1 MKLVIISGL
10 SGAGKTIALQSLE
23 DRGAYCI
30 DNLPFT
36 LLPAVIE
43 QMRGFADEYDYIGL
57 GVDARNLALQDLSS
71 LPETLAHTGLDYE
84 VVFLTASDSCLI
96 RRYRETRRKHPFA
109 RADRDLSE
117 AILHERQLLADLA
130 ALATLQVDTGHLSIY
145 ELRKLISLQVGF
157 KTKNEIPLLLQ
168 SFGFKYGIPQDVD
181 FVFDVRCLPNPYWQ
195 QNLRGLTGLDEAVV
209 KYLQAQSRVKPLLAQ
224 LMQFLDK
231 WVAEFEQEQRNY
243 LSIAIGCTGG
253 CHRSVFVVS
262 QLAVHFRA
270 LQRELLV
277 RHRELS

>member
-43 QMRGFADEYDYIGL
+43 QMRNFADEYEYIAL
-57 GVDARNLALQDLSS
+57 GVDARNLALQDISS
-71 LPETLAHTGLDYE
+71 LPATLAAMQMDYE
-84 VVFLTASDSCLI
+84 VVFLTASDTCLI
-96 RRYRETRRKHPFA
+96 QRYRETRRKHPFA
-109 RADRDLSE
+109 KADRDLSE
-117 AILHERQLLADLA
+117 AIIYERQLLSDLV
-130 ALATLQVDTGHLSIY
+130 ALSTMQIDTGHLSIY
-145 ELRKLISLQVGF
+145 ELRELISLRVGF
-157 KTKNEIPLLLQ
+157 QAKNGIPLLLQ

-195 QNLRGLTGLDEAVV
+195 PNLRSFTGLDTEVQD
-209 KYLQAQSRVKPLLAQ
+209 YLSTQSSVGPLLTQ
-224 LMQFLDK
+224 LQQFLDV
-231 WVAEFEQEQRNY
+231 WIAEFQHEQRNY

-253 CHRSVFVVS
+253 HHRSVFVVS
-262 QLAVHFRA
+262 QLEQYFRTQ
-270 LQRELLV
+270 QRELLV

>member
-43 QMRGFADEYDYIGL
+43 QMRGFADAYDYIALGL
-57 GVDARNLALQDLSS
+57 DARNLALQDISA
-71 LPETLAHTGLDYE
+71 LPQTLKHIGVDYE
-84 VVFLTASDSCLI
+84 VIFLTASDACLI
-96 RRYRETRRKHPFA
+96 QRYRETRRKHPFSK
-109 RADRDLSE
+109 ADRDLSE
-117 AILHERQLLADLA
+117 AIHYERQLLSDLV
-130 ALATLQVDTGHLSIY
+130 ALSTLQIDTGHLSIY
-145 ELRKLISLQVGF
+145 ELRDLISLHVGC
-157 KTKNEIPLLLQ
+157 TPKNGIPLLLQ

-195 QNLRGLTGLDEAVV
+195 QDLRALTGLDAEVIA
-209 KYLQAQSRVKPLLAQ
+209 YLNEKESVAPLLAQ
-224 LMQFLDK
+224 LMQFLDA
-231 WVAEFEQEQRNY
+231 WVVPFENEQRNY

-253 CHRSVFVVS
+253 HHRSVFVVS
-262 QLAVHFRA
+262 ELAKHFRA
-270 LQRELLV
+270 QERELLV